1 MMWFRLALS
10 LGMSVARAKQE
21 IDSHEFCYWM
31 AYYGLEPWGEKV
43 ADMRHGIAVATLAN
57 INRNTEA
64 RPDAYLPTDFIPW
77 MEANRQ
83 EPTDAGPIL
92 LDEPDAQ
99 TRLIK
104 AAIFGCQPE

>member
-10 LGMSVARAKQE
+10 LGMSVKRAKQE

-31 AYYGLEPWGEKV
+31 AYYGLEPWGETV

-64 RPDAYLPTDFIPW
+64 RPEPYLPADFIPW
-77 MEANRQ
+77 METNRQ
-83 EPTDAGPIL
+83 KPCDPGPIL

-104 AAIFGCQPE
+104 AAVFGCQPE

>member
-10 LGMSVARAKQE
+10 LGMSVKRAKQE

-64 RPDAYLPTDFIPW
+64 RPEPYAPSEFIPW
-77 MEANRQ
+77 GTSDRQKSTEME
-83 EPTDAGPIL
+83 PVL

-99 TRLIK
+99 ARLIK
-104 AAIFGCQPE
+104 AAVFGCQPE

>member
-1 MMWFRLALS
+1 MWFRLALS
-10 LGMSVARAKQE
+10 LGMSVKRAKQE

-31 AYYGLEPWGEKV
+31 AYYGLEPWGETV

-64 RPDAYLPTDFIPW
+64 RPEPYFTRGFHSVDGN
-77 MEANRQ
+77 ERQ
-83 EPTDAGPIL
+83 KPVEPGPIL

-104 AAIFGCQPE
+104 AAVFGCQPE

>member
-31 AYYGLEPWGEKV
+31 AYYGLEPWGETV

-64 RPDAYLPTDFIPW
+64 RPDPYLPADFIPW
-77 MEANRQ
+77 METNRQ
-83 EPTDAGPIL
+83 EPVDAGPIL

-104 AAIFGCQPE
+104 AAVFGCQPE